1 MSNYRPSYSNGR
13 GSRRGERDNRSYH
26 NAPPPPPSHAAPPP
40 PPGPPGRDNWRRQR
54 DDDRDYRRPPSP
66 RRDNRDSRDN
76 YQSSY
81 NGSRD
86 NGRSGGYDR
95 RDNRPPQGDFNFRF
109 DKPAGVGETFTDSYR
124 PGGGPAPRR
133 TAQPRGRGRGGYRGR
148 ARFNPAERELLR
160 KDNGEVREK
169 LVGEDDGA
177 KYRDIDELSDDEEAD
192 MDISDQSDDDADQP
206 STKRARR
213 DVEDAAAAN
222 SVPKWSNPDA
232 ETALPPDDVHRK
244 KKDMVAMIRKA
255 RMEDQA
261 ANKLA
266 ASTEAEDYISFDMDD
281 DNDGGLEINGSAGN
295 DSQGPRGN
303 HDSTRSG
310 GPGDQNGRLPVDNQL
325 PPKPPQPN
333 NTANK
338 PNGPTTSFTPNSS
351 DPLGS
356 RKRTID
362 DEIKP
367 PSYGALKKV
376 NKMPVRGHIV
386 PEWEPVREEDDCPW
400 IIADHS
406 QTSDMSVWLHKE
418 IVDFYEHVRPRA
430 FEQRMRSELIDRIRD
445 SLRRNHKYRG
455 CEVHPFGS
463 YMSGLYLPTADM
475 DIVICS
481 KEWLAGRMTAFPGGS
496 SLYKFRAFLTQNKLA
511 DPSSVEVIAKARVP
525 LVKYIDSVTG
535 LRVDISFDRM
545 DGPSAIKT
553 FLQWKEQYPALPVLV
568 TIIKHFLAMRGLNEP
583 VNGGIGSFSVSCMVM
598 SMLQLMPKVQSK
610 NLVPEHHLGEMLM
623 EFFDLYGNRFDFKTT
638 AIRINPPGYTSK
650 DHNLTY
656 KNRDRLSIIDP
667 NNSSNDIAG
676 GSSNVG
682 VIFYDFHSAHRMIKE
697 RMAELSKGGGHGTNT
712 ASILETILAGNYSS
726 FRLQR
731 AHLQLLHE
739 KHIGPCDD

>member
-13 GSRRGERDNRSYH
+13 NGRRDDQRNKRPYYD
-26 NAPPPPPSHAAPPP
+26 APPPPPSHAAPPP
-40 PPGPPGRDNWRRQR
+40 PPGPPGRDSWRHR
-54 DDDRDYRRPPSP
+54 DSDRDYRRPASP
-66 RRDNRDSRDN
+66 RRDSYQPSYDGPRDN
-76 YQSSY
+76 RRSDAY
-81 NGSRD
+81 NQRD
-86 NGRSGGYDR
+86 P
-95 RDNRPPQGDFNFRF
+95 RPPQGDFNFRF
-109 DKPAGVGETFTDSYR
+109 DKPAGVGESFTDSYR
-124 PGGGPAPRR
+124 PGGGAPSRR
-133 TAQPRGRGRGGYRGR
+133 MAQPRVRGRGGYRGR

-160 KDNGEVREK
+160 KDNSEVQEK

-177 KYRDIDELSDDEEAD
+177 KYRNIDELSDDEETD
-192 MDISDQSDDDADQP
+192 MDISDQSGGDANEP
-206 STKRARR
+206 SSKRRR
-213 DVEDAAAAN
+213 RENGDATAGDSA
-222 SVPKWSNPDA
+222 PKWSNPDA
-232 ETALPPDDVHRK
+232 ETALPPEDVHRK

-266 ASTEAEDYISFDMDD
+266 ASTEAEDFISFDLGDD
-281 DNDGGLEINGSAGN
+281 DDDEEEIKMNGSASNNISG
-295 DSQGPRGN
+295 SSGRHQGPQ
-303 HDSTRSG
+303 HSTDSAE
-310 GPGDQNGRLPVDNQL
+310 QNGRLPADTSL
-325 PPKPPQPN
+325 PPKPLLPP
-333 NTANK
+333 TSPGSK
-338 PNGPTTSFTPNSS
+338 PRSMAFVPDNS

-356 RKRTID
+356 RKRTFD

-376 NKMPVRGHIV
+376 NKMPVRGHVV

-430 FEQRMRSELIDRIRD
+430 FEQRMRGELIERIRD
-445 SLRRNHKYRG
+445 SLRRNPKYRG

-481 KEWLAGRMTAFPGGS
+481 KEWLSGRMTAFPGGS
-496 SLYKFRAFLTQNKLA
+496 SLYKFRAFLTQNRLA

-525 LVKYIDSVTG
+525 LVKYIDAVTG

-545 DGPSAIKT
+545 DGPAAIKT
-553 FLQWKEQYPALPVLV
+553 FLNWKEQYPALPILV

-623 EFFDLYGNRFDFKTT
+623 EFFDLYGNRFDYKTT
-638 AIRINPPGYTSK
+638 AIRINPPGYVRKSSR

-667 NNSSNDIAG
+667 NNSSNDISG

-682 VIFYDFHSAHRMIKE
+682 IIFYDFHSAHRMIKE
-697 RMAELSKGGGHGTNT
+697 RMAELSKGGGHGTNM

-731 AHLQLLHE
+731 GHLRLLHE